1 MLVDLNG
8 RALATPRANKRYEV
22 GRIVFPLKL
31 RVTFYLSDGPE
42 GLISSQRPPTPKPKL
57 QEKSVQTQNA
67 LRRQLIIGTYTER
80 LPHVDG
86 RAEGILACS
95 FDGSAIGPAR
105 LLAPTRNPS
114 YLALS
119 ADRQHLYAVNE
130 TVTFDGQSGGSV
142 SAFARDAQTGD
153 LSFLNAKP
161 SGGDAPCH
169 LGLDPTGRFLLVAN
183 YVSGSVAVFELQ
195 PDGSLGATTGRVQHE
210 GAGAHPERQT
220 GPHAHMVVFDPHSGP
235 DNAEVLVSDLGL
247 DLVLVYTLSGT
258 GDLVEHRA
266 RRVEMTAGSGPRHL
280 AFHPDGHHLFVVN
293 ELANTLVA
301 LRREGDRFVPTG
313 SASTLP
319 QGFGAHSQA
328 AALRVSPSGNSVL
341 VSNRGDESD
350 SIAVFRFQLSDGSL
364 ELAQVQPT
372 SGRQPRELVFDADGR
387 IVVVANQD
395 SHTLVVFAFDEVAS
409 QLTEVTRATVPTPV
423 CLTIA

>member
-1 MLVDLNG
+1 VQPQNVL
-8 RALATPRANKRYEV
+8 
-22 GRIVFPLKL
+22 
-31 RVTFYLSDGPE
+31 
-42 GLISSQRPPTPKPKL
+42 QR
-57 QEKSVQTQNA
+57 E
-67 LRRQLIIGTYTER
+67 LIIGTYTER

-86 RAEGILACS
+86 RAEGILSCT
-95 FDGSAIGPAR
+95 FDGAAIGPVR
-105 LLAPTRNPS
+105 LLAPATNPS

-119 ADRQHLYAVNE
+119 ADHQHLYAVSE
-130 TVTFDGQSGGSV
+130 TVTFNGQAGGGV
-142 SAFARDAQTGD
+142 SAFARDVRTGD
-153 LSFLNAKP
+153 LSLLNAKP

-195 PDGSLGATTGRVQHE
+195 PDGSLGTMTARVQHE
-210 GAGAHPERQT
+210 GAGTHPDRQT
-220 GPHAHMVVFDPHSGP
+220 GPHAHMVVFDPHSHP

-247 DLVLVYTLSGT
+247 DLVLVYTLSGA
-258 GDLVEHRA
+258 GELIEHPA
-266 RRVEMTAGSGPRHL
+266 RRIEMTAGSGPRHL

-301 LRREGDRFVPTG
+301 LRREGNRFVPTAG
-313 SASTLP
+313 ASTLP
-319 QGFGAHSQA
+319 EGFGAHSQA
-328 AALRVSPSGNSVL
+328 AAVRVSPSGNSVL

-350 SIAVFRFQLSDGSL
+350 SIAVFPFQSSDGSL

-395 SHTLVVFAFDEVAS
+395 SHTLVVFAFDEGSS
-409 QLTEVTRATVPTPV
+409 QLTELTRATVPTPV